1 MRWILDACT
10 LIYLVKTKLFSTFM
24 TLVEYP
30 VVIDSSVYREVVTN
44 GKANDYPDASNAE
57 VSLNK
62 FKIPVIS
69 IDISE
74 DFHRFRD
81 LGETSCYILTKE
93 DGICLTSDDRA
104 YKKFKNEEQ
113 KVMRM
118 DSFYFEKRNQNRIT
132 EKEFIEIL
140 KKLESVNATKPKSI
154 LFFLENIQ
162 QNKNKKVKN
171 ND

>member
-10 LIYLVKTKLFSTFM
+10 LIYLIKTKLFSKFM

-30 VVIDSSVYREVVTN
+30 VVIDSSVYKEVVTN
-44 GKANDYPDASNAE
+44 GKANNYLDASEAE

-62 FKIPVIS
+62 FKISVIS

-74 DFHRFRD
+74 DLYRFRD
-81 LGETSCYILTKE
+81 SGEASCYILTKE

-104 YKKFKNEEQ
+104 YKKFKKEEQ

-118 DSFYFEKRNQNRIT
+118 DSFYFEKLNQNRIT

>member
-10 LIYLVKTKLFSTFM
+10 LIYLVKTKLFSKFM

-30 VVIDSSVYREVVTN
+30 VVIDSSVYKEVVTN
-44 GKANDYPDASNAE
+44 GKANNYPDASDAE

-69 IDISE
+69 INISE
-74 DFHRFRD
+74 DLYRFRD
-81 LGETSCYILTKE
+81 PGETSCYILTKD
-93 DGICLTSDDRA
+93 DGICLTSDERA
-104 YKKFKNEEQ
+104 YKKFKKEEQ

-118 DSFYFEKRNQNRIT
+118 DSFYFEKLNQNRIT

-140 KKLESVNATKPKSI
+140 NELESVNAINPKSI
-154 LFFLENIQ
+154 LFFLEKIQ
-162 QNKNKKVKN
+162 QNKKVKN

>member
-10 LIYLVKTKLFSTFM
+10 LIYLVKAKLFSKFIA
-24 TLVEYP
+24 LAEHP
-30 VVIDSSVYREVVTN
+30 VVIDSSVYKEVVTD
-44 GKANDYPDASNAE
+44 GKANNYPDASDAE

-69 IDISE
+69 IDITR
-74 DFHRFRD
+74 DYYRFRD
-81 LGETSCYILTKE
+81 FGETSCYILTKE

-104 YKKFKNEEQ
+104 YKKFKNEDQ
-113 KVMRM
+113 KVIRM
-118 DSFYFEKRNQNRIT
+118 DSFYFEKLNQNMIT

-140 KKLESVNATKPKSI
+140 KKLESINATKPKSI
-154 LFFLENIQ
+154 LFFLENIEQ
-162 QNKNKKVKN
+162 NKKVKD